1 VAQQLMESEVSDLVG
16 AELGERR
23 PEDRATHRNGYRPRR
38 WDTRAGG
45 DRVADP
51 EAPPGQL
58 FPELSAAAQAL

>member
-1 VAQQLMESEVSDLVG
+1 MEAEVAELIG

-38 WDTRAGG
+38 WGHAGGG

-51 EAPPGQL
+51 QAASGQL
-58 FPELSAAAQAL
+58 LPELSAAAQAL